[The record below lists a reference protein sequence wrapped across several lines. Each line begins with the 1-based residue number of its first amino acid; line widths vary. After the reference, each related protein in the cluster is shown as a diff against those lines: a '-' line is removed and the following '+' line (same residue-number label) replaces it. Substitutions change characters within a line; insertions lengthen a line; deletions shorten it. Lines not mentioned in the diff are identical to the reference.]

1 MSRGLN
7 KAQVIGHL
15 GQDPEARYMPDG
27 TVTASFNVA
36 TDESYKDKATGQIV
50 EKTEWH
56 KIALFGRLAEIA
68 RDYLK
73 KGSKVYVEGKLR
85 TRKWQHKEHGHDCYS
100 TEIVAH
106 DIQMLDSK
114 NATSGQAASSAPA
127 QSNNQQQARVQPSP
141 MADNPRGPTHQG
153 AAVDDFDDDIPF

>member
-1 MSRGLN
+1 MRGLN

-15 GQDPEARYMPDG
+15 GQDPEAHFMPDG

-36 TDESYKDKATGQIV
+36 TDESYKDKNGQIV

-73 KGSKVYVEGKLR
+73 KGAKVYVEGKLR
-85 TRKWQHKEHGHDCYS
+85 TRKWVHKDHGHDCYS
-100 TEIVAH
+100 TEIVAS

-114 NATSGQAASSAPA
+114 NATSGQPASSAPA
-127 QSNNQQQARVQPSP
+127 QQKGRVQESP
-141 MADNPRGPTHQG
+141 MADNPRGPAHPS
-153 AAVDDFDDDIPF
+153 ADNDFDDDIPF

>member
-1 MSRGLN
+1 MRGLN

-36 TDESYKDKATGQIV
+36 TDESYKDKNGQIV

-85 TRKWQHKEHGHDCYS
+85 TRKWVHKEHGHDCYS
-100 TEIVAH
+100 TEIVAS

-114 NATSGQAASSAPA
+114 NATSGQPANSAPA
-127 QSNNQQQARVQPSP
+127 QPQARVQESP
-141 MADNPRGPTHQG
+141 YADNPRSAPPAG
-153 AAVDDFDDDIPF
+153 ADFDDDIPF

>member
-1 MSRGLN
+1 MRGLN

-15 GQDPEARYMPDG
+15 GQDPEARYMTDG

-73 KGSKVYVEGKLR
+73 KGAKVYVEGKLR
-85 TRKWQHKEHGHDCYS
+85 TRKWVHKEHGHDCYS
-100 TEIVAH
+100 TEIVAS

-114 NATSGQAASSAPA
+114 NATSGQPANSAPA
-127 QSNNQQQARVQPSP
+127 QQQGRVQESP
-141 MADNPRGPTHQG
+141 MANNPRG
-153 AAVDDFDDDIPF
+153 AVHSAGVDQFDDDDSIPF

>member
-1 MSRGLN
+1 MRGLN

-36 TDESYKDKATGQIV
+36 TDESHKDKTTGQIV

-68 RDYLK
+68 RGYLK

-85 TRKWQHKEHGHDCYS
+85 TRTWKHREHGHDCYS
-100 TEIVAH
+100 TEIVASN
-106 DIQMLDSK
+106 IVMLNRVPSDNDGSD
-114 NATSGQAASSAPA
+114 QPPA
-127 QSNNQQQARVQPSP
+127 QQQQGKVTESP
-141 MADNPRGPTHQG
+141 YAANPRGPSQQP
-153 AAVDDFDDDIPF
+153 AADDFDDDIPF

>member
-1 MSRGLN
+1 MRGLN

-85 TRKWQHKEHGHDCYS
+85 TRKWVHKEHGHDCYS

-106 DIQMLDSK
+106 DIQMLGSK
-114 NATSGQAASSAPA
+114 VDTGTPPAATSTE
-127 QSNNQQQARVQPSP
+127 QQRGKPQESP
-141 MADNPRGPTHQG
+141 YADNPRSVP
-153 AAVDDFDDDIPF
+153 AAGTADFDDDIPF

>member
-1 MSRGLN
+1 MARGLN

-15 GQDPEARYMPDG
+15 GQDPEARLMPDG

-36 TDESYKDKATGQIV
+36 TDESYKDKAGQIV

-56 KIALFGRLAEIA
+56 KIAMFGRLAEIA

-85 TRKWQHKEHGHDCYS
+85 TREWLHKEHGHKCYG
-100 TEIVAH
+100 TEIVASN
-106 DIQMLDSK
+106 IVMLNRVPSDSDG
-114 NATSGQAASSAPA
+114 SDQPPA
-127 QSNNQQQARVQPSP
+127 EPQQQRGHVRESAYK
-141 MADNPRGPTHQG
+141 DNPRGATHPAQAEG
-153 AAVDDFDDDIPF
+153 DFDDDIPF

>member
-1 MSRGLN
+1 MRGLN

-73 KGSKVYVEGKLR
+73 KGAKVYVEGKLR
-85 TRKWQHKEHGHDCYS
+85 TRKWVHKEHGHDCYS
-100 TEIVAH
+100 TEIVAS

-114 NATSGQAASSAPA
+114 SGGSSAPSA
-127 QSNNQQQARVQPSP
+127 VQSPAEPEQQRGHVRESP
-141 MADNPRGPTHQG
+141 MANNPRGASHPEQPIG
-153 AAVDDFDDDIPF
+153 DFDDDIPF